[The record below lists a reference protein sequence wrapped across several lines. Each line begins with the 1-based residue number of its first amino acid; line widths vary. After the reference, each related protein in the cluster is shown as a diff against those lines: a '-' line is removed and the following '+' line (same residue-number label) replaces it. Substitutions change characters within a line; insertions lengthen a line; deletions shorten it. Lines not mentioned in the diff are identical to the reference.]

1 MSEALRGAY
10 EAEREAEGAGD
21 GGDGGDR
28 MALHDRLRGDGELL
42 TGQAIED
49 IADDLRLRHPGLR
62 VLVAHGKLSPL
73 ELDTVMV
80 RTIGFFVCFC
90 VCVRVCVCACEKR
103 SPRLGAR
110 AARALGVS
118 R

>member
-1 MSEALRGAY
+1 
-10 EAEREAEGAGD
+10 
-21 GGDGGDR
+21 

-80 RTIGFFVCFC
+80 RTIFFC
-90 VCVRVCVCACEKR
+90 VVCVWERVCVFVCACEKR